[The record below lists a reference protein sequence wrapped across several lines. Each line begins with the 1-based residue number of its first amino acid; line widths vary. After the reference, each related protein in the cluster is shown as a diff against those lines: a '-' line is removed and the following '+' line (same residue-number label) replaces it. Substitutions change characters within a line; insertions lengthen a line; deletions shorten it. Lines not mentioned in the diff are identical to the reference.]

1 MNNTYKL
8 NHTLTYSD
16 VDSNYDMRFDAVLSS
31 FQIATLFHSV
41 ELNVGTN
48 VLLEN
53 SNAFWVLTKS
63 KFKIL
68 KKPVFNQRVTIETWP
83 LPVTPVRF
91 NREYKISLDG
101 EDCVLGSSEW
111 VTLDATTKTLRKSST
126 IKYPFDLEHRTDLSG
141 AGEYSR
147 KREQLSKDNFSYTH
161 TVRYVDIDPNGHTN
175 NVSYVK
181 MALNS
186 FSVEEFNN
194 ANFTEF
200 EIQFIAQSY
209 YGDDVDVYKV
219 KTDYGYYVEGKVKD
233 KTTFI
238 CILK

>member
-8 NHTLTYSD
+8 THNVSFGEID
-16 VDSNYDMRFDAVLSS
+16 ANYRMRFDGILSV
-31 FQIATLFHSV
+31 FQIATLFHSI

-53 SNAFWVLTKS
+53 SNAFWVLSKA

-68 KKPVFNQRVTIETWP
+68 KTPTFSNKITVETWP

-91 NREYKISLDG
+91 NREYKITVADA
-101 EDCVLGSSEW
+101 DCVLGTSEW
-111 VTLDATTKTLRKSST
+111 VTLDATTKMLRKSQT
-126 IKYPFDLEHRTDLSG
+126 IKYPFDLVHRTDVSG

-147 KREQLSKDNFSYTH
+147 KREPLTDDNLVYTH
-161 TVRYVDIDPNGHTN
+161 TVRFVDIDPNNHTN
-175 NVSYVK
+175 NVAYVK
-181 MALNS
+181 MALNA
-186 FSVEEFNN
+186 FSIEEFNS

-200 EIQFIAQSY
+200 EIQFMLESY
-209 YGDDVDVYKV
+209 YGNKVSIYKV
-219 KTDYGYYVEGKVKD
+219 KTDYGYYVEGKTNE
-233 KTTFI
+233 KTVFI

>member
-1 MNNTYKL
+1 MNNTYKQ
-8 NHTLTYSD
+8 NYTLTYSD
-16 VDSNYDMRFDAVLSS
+16 VDSNYNMRFDAILSA
-31 FQIATLFHSV
+31 FQVATLFHSI
-41 ELNVGTN
+41 ELNVGTD

-68 KKPVFNQRVTIETWP
+68 KMPKFNQEIGVETWP
-83 LPVTPVRF
+83 LPATLVRF
-91 NREYKISLDG
+91 NREYKIALGG
-101 EDCVLGSSEW
+101 EAYVLGTSEW
-111 VTLDATTKTLRKSST
+111 VTLDATTRSLRKSST
-126 IKYPFDLEHRTDLSG
+126 IKYPFELEHRTDVSG

-147 KREQLSKDNFSYTH
+147 KREQVGDDNLAYVH

-186 FSVEEFNN
+186 FSVEEFND

-219 KTDYGYYVEGKVKD
+219 KTDYGYYVEGKVND

-238 CILK
+238 WILK

>member
-1 MNNTYKL
+1 MNANYNKIEEITSSKVDVKHNIRYDTIL
-8 NHTLTYSD
+8 NIFQDLATAHATQ
-16 VDSNYDMRFDAVLSS
+16 MGMS
-31 FQIATLFHSV
+31 FTALK
-41 ELNVGTN
+41 
-48 VLLEN
+48 EN

-63 KFKIL
+63 KFKTL
-68 KKPVFNQRVTIETWP
+68 NTPHFSEEVTIETWP

-101 EDCVLGSSEW
+101 EDCGLGTREW

-147 KREQLSKDNFSYTH
+147 KREQLSKDNFYYTH

-186 FSVEEFNN
+186 FSVEEFTN

-219 KTDYGYYVEGKVKD
+219 KTDYGYYVEGKTD
-233 KTTFI
+233 GKTTFI